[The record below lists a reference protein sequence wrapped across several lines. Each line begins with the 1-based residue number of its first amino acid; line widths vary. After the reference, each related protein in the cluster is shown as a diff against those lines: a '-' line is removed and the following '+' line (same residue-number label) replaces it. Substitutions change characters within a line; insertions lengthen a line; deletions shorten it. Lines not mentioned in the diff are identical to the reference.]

1 MLNPSTD
8 CIPSAEGKNSFKEPF
23 DKRNSKNVATK
34 VITPFSTLVLTLNI
48 FVHVQ
53 MKVCAMGTICRYIY
67 IYIYIFNRYK

>member
-48 FVHVQ
+48 FVHV
-53 MKVCAMGTICRYIY
+53 
-67 IYIYIFNRYK
+67 

>member
-1 MLNPSTD
+1 MLNPYADS
-8 CIPSAEGKNSFKEPF
+8 IPSAEGKNSLKEPF

-67 IYIYIFNRYK
+67 IYIFNRYK